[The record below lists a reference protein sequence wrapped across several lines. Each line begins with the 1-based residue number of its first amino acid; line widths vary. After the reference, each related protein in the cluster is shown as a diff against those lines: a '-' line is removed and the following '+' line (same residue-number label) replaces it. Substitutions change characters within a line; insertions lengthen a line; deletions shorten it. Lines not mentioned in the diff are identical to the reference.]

1 MHVFF
6 FPRAQSVNYWS
17 EVVLFA
23 QEIPVGDNKS
33 AIAVFVPFPQYPHF
47 QKLIKEKGLIQE
59 LEKKFS
65 GKHVVI
71 FAQVRA

>member
-1 MHVFF
+1 M
-6 FPRAQSVNYWS
+6 
-17 EVVLFA
+17 EV
-23 QEIPVGDNKS
+23 QTGDRSS
-33 AIAVFVPFPQYPHF
+33 AIAVFVPFPQYAHF

-71 FAQVRA
+71 FAQVRRDARRHRVLGHICARHTA